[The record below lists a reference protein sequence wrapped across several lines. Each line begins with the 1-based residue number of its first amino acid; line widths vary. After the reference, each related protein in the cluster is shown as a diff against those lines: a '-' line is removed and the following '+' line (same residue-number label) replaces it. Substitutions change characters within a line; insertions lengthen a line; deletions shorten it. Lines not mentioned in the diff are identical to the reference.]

1 MLDWLN
7 GELARHYT
15 PVRVLK
21 SFTSPIGRGKTR
33 IRVLRHNT
41 LHTDVIARE
50 FTGSGEIYQALQTI
64 SHPNI
69 PTIYETA
76 QDGSHVVVLE
86 EFIDGT
92 TIAEVLQTRLYSEA
106 ETAKVI
112 SELCGALAALHSLGI
127 IHRDIKPE
135 NVMIDRKGVV
145 KLIDYGAA
153 KFYKAYQVNDT
164 VIIGTTGFAA
174 PEQFGIAQSDN
185 RTDIFSL
192 GILLNVMLTGEHP
205 SRHLYQGKR
214 LARVIQKCT
223 QIAPDKRYP
232 NVQRLGKE
240 LGRWR

>member
-1 MLDWLN
+1 M
-7 GELARHYT
+7 
-15 PVRVLK
+15 
-21 SFTSPIGRGKTR
+21 
-33 IRVLRHNT
+33 
-41 LHTDVIARE
+41 
-50 FTGSGEIYQALQTI
+50 
-64 SHPNI
+64 
-69 PTIYETA
+69 
-76 QDGSHVVVLE
+76 LE

-92 TIAEVLQTRLYSEA
+92 TIAEILQTRLYSET

-112 SELCGALAALHSLGI
+112 SELCSALAGLHSLGI

-135 NVMIDRKGVV
+135 NVMIDRKGAV

-205 SRHLYQGKR
+205 SRRLYQGKR

-232 NVQRLGKE
+232 NVQRLEKE
-240 LGRWR
+240 LRKWR

>member
-1 MLDWLN
+1 MLRWLN
-7 GELARHYT
+7 EELTRYYT
-15 PVRVLK
+15 PVKVLK
-21 SFTSPIGRGKTR
+21 QGEQSNVQIM
-33 IRVLRHNT
+33 RHNT
-41 LHTDVIARE
+41 THSEIIVRN
-50 FTGSGEIYQALQTI
+50 FTGSGEVYQALQTI
-64 SHPNI
+64 AHPNI
-69 PTIYETA
+69 PIVYEVA

-86 EFIDGT
+86 EFIDGA
-92 TIAEVLQTRLYSEA
+92 TIAEVLKTQTYAEA
-106 ETAKVI
+106 EAVKIVA
-112 SELCGALAALHSLGI
+112 ELCGALAALHSLGI

-135 NVMIDRKGVV
+135 NVMLDRNGTV

-153 KFYKAYQVNDT
+153 RFYKSYQVNDT
-164 VIIGTTGFAA
+164 VILGTTGFAA

-214 LARVIQKCT
+214 LARIIQKCT

-232 NVQRLGKE
+232 NVQKLKKE

>member
-1 MLDWLN
+1 MLSWLN
-7 GELARHYT
+7 GELSQYYT
-15 PVRVLK
+15 SVKVLK
-21 SFTSPIGRGKTR
+21 QGEQSNVQIM
-33 IRVLRHNT
+33 RHNT
-41 LHTDVIARE
+41 THSEIIVRN
-50 FTGSGEIYQALQTI
+50 FTGSSEVYQALQTI
-64 SHPNI
+64 AHPNI
-69 PTIYETA
+69 PIVYEVA

-92 TIAEVLQTRLYSEA
+92 TIAEALKAQTYSEA
-106 ETAKVI
+106 EAVKIVAG
-112 SELCGALAALHSLGI
+112 LCDALAALHSLGI

-135 NVMIDRKGVV
+135 NVMIDRNGTV

-153 KFYKAYQVNDT
+153 RFYKSYQVNDT
-164 VIIGTTGFAA
+164 FIIGTTGFAA

-240 LGRWR
+240 LGRWK